1 MLTYEDVWEEL
12 LHALEESGLDIFD
25 IQNFIETGSCLREFR
40 CFCQVPDATVHS
52 ELKTEIAFLW
62 DARMTASSLYD
73 LQGSSTQIAVDS
85 FSSSNEG
92 SFQRGELSGPVLEL
106 EIKYYFPAKD
116 FQWAG
121 ILTRRV
127 QSIISHMVEPQ
138 KMPEVNFEISVTPEQ
153 QVNIHSAYAFYK
165 WPLRLDSFEVQFDS
179 LGNEISRILHA
190 MHHSGHFEE
199 LL

>member
-12 LHALEESGLDIFD
+12 LNALEDSGLELFD
-25 IQNFIETGSCLREFR
+25 IQHFIETGSCLREFR

-62 DARMTASSLYD
+62 DARMTASSLYEPVETSKQFLED
-73 LQGSSTQIAVDS
+73 THNLKQVGPFKRSQ
-85 FSSSNEG
+85 
-92 SFQRGELSGPVLEL
+92 LSGPILEL

-121 ILTRRV
+121 FLSRRV

-138 KMPEVNFEISVTPEQ
+138 NSPEVNFEISVDSDQ
-153 QVNIHSAYAFYK
+153 QVQIHRAYAIYR
-165 WPLRLDSFEVQFDS
+165 WPIQLDSYETHFDA
-179 LGNEISRILHA
+179 LGNEISRILEA

-199 LL
+199 SL